1 MWGFATVVASRCA
14 GVAVG
19 TQVYGYLPMSSH
31 VVLHPCAE
39 RVNAQGFSVDREGN
53 TNHAFTQCNG
63 HASASPVALA
73 QCNGHTSASPVA
85 LAQCSHDHAF
95 TQCNGH
101 ASASPSPVA
110 LAQCSY
116 DHACDHITPTCE
128 VAQLPAKQRLVL
140 VAALATASKPV
151 AALAAAASAPV
162 CPFSSIQ
169 RCHRA
174 YRCTCVVCVTP
185 TVAPLPYV

>member
-53 TNHAFTQCNG
+53 TN
-63 HASASPVALA
+63 
-73 QCNGHTSASPVA
+73 
-85 LAQCSHDHAF
+85 HAF